1 MGALRTVQL
10 VIKYCQRYKEMN
22 PDAWVWGIHERI
34 KAQYGQSHREITNGL
49 QIRGRDLATIG
60 NIDLVKRH
68 LHEEEGSAWLLLFGT
83 IECDWESSTDRVAHG
98 NNITQFLD
106 RPVRSSLIEFSCMES
121 KGSILICSSD
131 EEFVETLLEK
141 HEIIRTET
149 ESESKCLYILR
160 TNCPQLSQREMSKA
174 KQLFE
179 ELEFDPL
186 ATTQASIYFRQRK
199 KLSNK
204 YFITHYLEDYRLKKS
219 TLQHSI
225 NVFQREDNIKS
236 PISVTLHLLV
246 DILRCLQPS
255 AFDLLCV
262 MVNLSQ
268 LSIPRE
274 FMPCI
279 RLYKVSKD
287 EDYQAVK
294 EYILYESNQLEGNLI
309 MLSDYNIISLE
320 KNEYFMVNPLIRN
333 NVLESFKG
341 DDYFEELVGQSFVNL
356 FLALPNEKSQSFLQW
371 EKFYPYIRSA
381 QERRPTHPRSLYPWA
396 LLLKRSHSFA
406 VHVKE
411 LDVASKLLED
421 LQAAYNESKIKYPN
435 AKAELALQKISQR
448 QCKLYEKLA
457 RGKTLYEWS
466 LSMSLTAKI
475 KCIESVNAFQRLVE
489 EITQTTRPEIDNG
502 IDV

>member
-1 MGALRTVQL
+1 MVQ
-10 VIKYCQRYKEMN
+10 IAAEYGRRYKETYS
-22 PDAWVWGIHERI
+22 DAWVWWIQASS
-34 KAQYGQSHREITNGL
+34 KAHYEQSHRNIADDL
-49 QIRGRDLATIG
+49 QIPGRDGQNVDIA
-60 NIDLVKRH
+60 DLVKRR
-68 LHEEEGSAWLLLFGT
+68 LCDEDSLNWLLLFSPT
-83 IECDWESSTDRVAHG
+83 ERDCERITTRLADE
-98 NNITQFLD
+98 NNDAKILD
-106 RPVRSSLIEFSCMES
+106 RPVRSSIIEFFRMKS
-121 KGSILICSSD
+121 KGSMLMCSSD
-131 EEFVETLLEK
+131 KEFVESLLEK

-174 KQLFE
+174 KQLVE

-186 ATTQASIYFRQRK
+186 ATTQASIYFRQRR

-274 FMPCI
+274 FMPCL
-279 RLYKVSKD
+279 RLYKGSKD

-320 KNEYFMVNPLIRN
+320 KNEYFTVNPLIRN